1 MKNEGNNL
9 PMNVYSKDIK
19 EDEKN
24 QSLSDLIVNASLIS
38 NESDDVETK
47 MRRLIAERRNK
58 GGVHQEET
66 QKKLQDNQR
75 DFSKEK
81 EKIKK
86 GLESLVS
93 FFVNTY
99 KIKLL
104 SRIKRIYSKK
114 KKNMKVTKYLCNL
127 LSLTMNKYK
136 TRNFNTLIDYMR
148 RVKYQKE
155 SEEKVKAEREQFKKE
170 QEEKKKKEE
179 EEKQMKVKEV
189 TEEEKIYIPTE
200 EQKEEEKGNLH
211 IDNYVN
217 NIEKKPH
224 SRTKNISKIEKKR
237 KILEEKKRQKD
248 NFRKILER
256 QRLQNEKDI
265 AELEKEIEQQK
276 LKEGK
281 VEEGLS
287 VSMTESLSMSF
298 DSSKRIQN
306 GLELL
311 NFIINSN
318 ARMTKIKIFNTLL
331 SKYHEE
337 QQHQFVQ
344 KKKQIHTVARQ
355 YGFKKKPSNYLD
367 HLLDNK
373 MQQKR
378 NELFQYD
385 DLIEDEKETDKLVT
399 HKRKMHKENS
409 TRDNYNIAPLKD
421 FDLED
426 NLELITPKARV
437 LRQMKKN
444 PTQRDEEKPLIEEDN
459 KEGDKIDFESF
470 DDEDMYSDEEEQGYS
485 PTQLLEYDKFY
496 KEQFFKNE
504 IFKFDPKMKD
514 KEEDEIKQE
523 IERMEL
529 KRAIKDKQ
537 KIRDVNANKGL
548 DTSKLDKEIK
558 AMKDHYEKKKK
569 KVVQQTELQMN
580 NTDTLLYKGR
590 LLYNYFNEKET
601 QGIPRFSIENE
612 RNMKGKEII
621 DFKPLHKEE
630 EVRRFYDKCCCMKA
644 RKAIFKWLTY
654 AKYYCN
660 ILVDNFI
667 FENLSLLV
675 IILNTVF
682 ILISDP
688 RDTNSIANTSD
699 SIFLY
704 FYTVEAG
711 LKILGFGFIFTE
723 KAYLK
728 DYWNIL
734 DFFVIIMGWVS
745 FILERAMNG
754 KKISGLAG
762 LRAFRILR
770 PLKTVK
776 SIKGLRRL
784 VVALLASLS
793 KLSDITIVLFSF
805 FLLFAIGGVQMWQG
819 LFLRRCMSLNYGY
832 LKMADDADAMCT
844 FDSDC
849 DKYSEPGNKYICAKG
864 FINPSN
870 GVINF
875 DNTLTGFVTV
885 FVIATLEGW
894 TDIFTFVSRTF
905 KDKFYINPVIVFF
918 YFHVFIFVGGFYLIN
933 LFLAVTNSEFTNI
946 EKIRIE
952 LTSKKSFFMLIKS
965 KYDLKE
971 KQKQEKKKKEKE
983 LKAKS
988 HRKTGESLFELKYK
1002 IEEEAF
1008 HIRRN
1013 VKDIPVNYTTIKD
1026 MYILQN
1032 NNPEELYKIGK
1043 LVKKEEKYLQKDIE
1057 KQIENI
1063 DKMLNQKKVERKQM
1077 LSQLDNQG
1085 KRKSRSSSH
1094 SDDPKYKKRKPT
1106 QIIARPVEKIYQT
1119 IVDMAINYTQK
1130 YLKEEMVNLQ
1140 KMTGKKKV
1148 ETADLLRQKIEK
1160 KEMEKFNMN
1169 QISIL
1174 EDLPFEKERKQNEE
1188 NERRERNRLKKLEK
1202 AKEKTEKGP
1211 KTNRTSNLVSKRV
1224 LKEIYRKKKNNNKID
1239 DELSFMTDL
1248 SLSSQGELNLDNT
1261 QNSRILN
1268 MNNMSSIN
1276 MNNSSNLI
1284 DITDNNISGMNQT
1297 NNLHTISNNNVN
1309 ASQISIGNNQSII
1322 ARKNVMINEE
1332 FHIETQVDI
1341 PKPSILLPE
1350 IMKLRGDAIIQAKLE
1365 AMRKHFNINDF
1376 LQKQANRGVPI
1387 TSLGRRKS
1395 FLNFLQYNQEKENM
1409 DELFKGI
1416 PTERNIKEGNSTLRL
1431 DISLYNN
1438 EDNVSINSDDISNK
1452 SMLPQDLPQGN
1463 DVFDENMNTDDMSKK
1478 LQLNKFTSYT
1488 RKSFLD
1494 RSTKKGTQNLT
1505 YTQQK
1510 NFYEKV
1516 NQNMNQNIIID
1527 SKPPK
1532 GRDLDSSIT
1541 SHIFPNKEFD
1551 IDEFEE
1557 ERNLTKSAASNLQG
1571 SMAEKNVSNIGR
1583 GRKRSRKVEDGDYV
1597 DFKSHSID
1605 RCLLKYPMAESNE
1618 LIVEE
1623 QNKKS
1628 TETLTPQQELI
1639 TQNWRSR
1646 KYYMNYLYNIQQKE
1660 IKVKDN
1666 FKIDQW
1672 KGEILGK
1679 QKPTIKRKKLPES
1692 IEAVFVFNDKE
1703 LNLKKY
1709 KYLYNKKFEY
1719 LDNECAYLTHN
1730 LKNLPIN
1737 ILEIMPVRMRDFGK
1751 YAVGK
1756 EIDLGALASH
1766 SSSRSNSLSTSRL
1779 TGTQST
1785 YASSG
1790 MNRTKSTLCAGSAFS
1805 LGHKIQDDMK
1815 YKKGLY
1821 EKIYKK
1827 IEDFNYRTLSHYF
1840 NEEDNLYLKMTDDK
1854 HREEKEKEEEEYN
1867 RSKESSLEVKTEVRN
1882 IRVFDIKTN
1891 SARYVQWSGQDVL
1904 YKKDFGKDDEISD
1917 RYNRMI
1923 SALEDFGVI
1932 IWKRAPGVKQ
1942 FQKIRFGLY
1951 LVSTNQY
1958 FDFFIMFLVIANAVI
1973 MALDGNMFTPEV
1985 YSNISITNYV
1995 FNSIFIAEFILKLIG
2010 LGPIVYF
2017 SDAFTYLD
2025 LVIIIFAIVDM
2036 ASSSDSSA
2044 DTIGANKNL
2053 TSQLSFLRV
2062 FRIFRVLRLT
2072 KILRKMKSMRLI
2084 IVSIKKSLASVT
2096 YIILILVMFLLI
2108 FQLLGESLLNG
2119 NIRYQSFLIAFYT
2132 TFQILTTENW
2142 NSVFFELYPLSPFTF
2157 FYYLVWIFLGN
2168 YILFNLFISIL
2179 LQSFDDSNDNDE
2191 DDEDEDEII
2200 EKNFGL
2206 PDYLYKLKQIEVE
2219 HKNRMKTAKEKARN
2233 KSNPSGLGT
2242 MSNSNSVSR
2251 LSKMSYSN
2259 VSRSESSMSSSS
2271 QMLSETKD
2279 EDEEE
2284 EENSKVLT
2292 GVDKN
2297 IKNWQKINQLF
2308 RKNDCENSLY
2318 LLSQINF
2325 FRIWCMK
2332 LATNKKFDAFI
2343 LVMILLSTARLI
2355 LDTFIAGYTSVLVF
2369 DMCDLFFNF
2378 VFLFEMIIK
2387 IIALGFI
2394 MDEGTYV
2401 RDNWNKIDLI
2411 IVVVS
2416 LIDIQSLVQKYLQ
2429 NNNNASSSLNFLK
2442 VLRLLRTLRPLRF
2455 ISHNVQ
2461 LKLIITSLFDSILP
2475 ICNALFIVIIVF
2487 FMFSIVGISLFYNLY
2502 HNCYVSGKDTAFKI
2516 ADTDFSNY
2524 LVTFNINNNMP
2535 DIEKFCADRYNG
2547 IMDTGPK
2554 FKFSNI
2560 FISLVTSYVLGNM
2573 EGWPDIM
2580 NDYRVFNDYYGIFF
2594 VVYLLVVSYFFLNLF
2609 TGIMFKYF
2617 NDAWS
2622 KEKKVGENDKK
2633 AEKYYDFLQQIEL
2646 ADPEYS
2652 TYLSPEEGT
2661 IKYYLVMVAN
2671 SKFLDNFIMIIIL
2684 LNMIVMAI
2692 NYDGTPS
2699 GYQSMLDTLNLIFTS
2714 IFIAEA
2720 VLKIAALG
2728 VFGYFYY
2735 GWNRFDF
2742 FVVIASIAD
2751 LVIARID
2758 GIDASFLKS
2767 FQIIRVLRVLRVTR
2781 VLRLVK
2787 SLKSLEKLLQ
2797 TLRWSL
2803 NALAN
2808 VFILMFLIFCIF
2820 AILGCY
2826 LYDQITY
2833 NKYKDDFVYLNN
2845 FYNFDNF
2852 YQAFL
2857 LCFRC
2862 ATGEDWPSLMMEIA
2876 FIDEDVVSQPQAYL
2890 YMIFMNF
2897 ISAVIML
2904 NLFLMVTLQQYDEFT
2919 NKSYNPVEMFESFL
2933 NDFKSSWNKYSSS
2946 KDNGYRIK
2954 KILIAN
2960 FFVEFNWKKLNF
2972 PEINRLEHIKKY
2984 VSELKLR
2991 TDPENYVYF
3000 HDVLFKIIVKQMG
3013 AKVDRTLPENAIII
3027 KEEKKIAEVIKK
3039 KINKY
3044 ILEHEINKNKLKN
3057 PLNTFNPLTSHLY
3070 FKISYLYF
3078 KTFINYYKE
3087 NVELNFT
3094 DVNTSGS
3101 ASGSVSKIMEGNQK
3115 DESSESSGNGNIKI
3129 LGIAE
3134 AVEKTPRSLES
3145 NGNID
3150 VGASKD
3156 NSKLL

>member
-47 MRRLIAERRNK
+47 MRRLIAQRRNK

-311 NFIINSN
+311 NFIINSH

-409 TRDNYNIAPLKD
+409 TRNNYNIAPLKD

-459 KEGDKIDFESF
+459 KEGGKIDFESF

-711 LKILGFGFIFTE
+711 LKILGFGFIVTE

-894 TDIFTFVSRTF
+894 TNIFTFVSRTF

-971 KQKQEKKKKEKE
+971 KQKQEHIKK
-983 LKAKS
+983 
-988 HRKTGESLFELKYK
+988 
-1002 IEEEAF
+1002 
-1008 HIRRN
+1008 
-1013 VKDIPVNYTTIKD
+1013 TI
-1026 MYILQN
+1026 
-1032 NNPEELYKIGK
+1032 
-1043 LVKKEEKYLQKDIE
+1043 
-1057 KQIENI
+1057 
-1063 DKMLNQKKVERKQM
+1063 
-1077 LSQLDNQG
+1077 
-1085 KRKSRSSSH
+1085 
-1094 SDDPKYKKRKPT
+1094 
-1106 QIIARPVEKIYQT
+1106 
-1119 IVDMAINYTQK
+1119 
-1130 YLKEEMVNLQ
+1130 
-1140 KMTGKKKV
+1140 
-1148 ETADLLRQKIEK
+1148 TAG
-1160 KEMEKFNMN
+1160 
-1169 QISIL
+1169 
-1174 EDLPFEKERKQNEE
+1174 
-1188 NERRERNRLKKLEK
+1188 
-1202 AKEKTEKGP
+1202 EKTIFCGTP
-1211 KTNRTSNLVSKRV
+1211 
-1224 LKEIYRKKKNNNKID
+1224 
-1239 DELSFMTDL
+1239 
-1248 SLSSQGELNLDNT
+1248 
-1261 QNSRILN
+1261 
-1268 MNNMSSIN
+1268 
-1276 MNNSSNLI
+1276 
-1284 DITDNNISGMNQT
+1284 
-1297 NNLHTISNNNVN
+1297 
-1309 ASQISIGNNQSII
+1309 A
-1322 ARKNVMINEE
+1322 
-1332 FHIETQVDI
+1332 
-1341 PKPSILLPE
+1341 
-1350 IMKLRGDAIIQAKLE
+1350 QA
-1365 AMRKHFNINDF
+1365 
-1376 LQKQANRGVPI
+1376 
-1387 TSLGRRKS
+1387 
-1395 FLNFLQYNQEKENM
+1395 
-1409 DELFKGI
+1409 
-1416 PTERNIKEGNSTLRL
+1416 
-1431 DISLYNN
+1431 
-1438 EDNVSINSDDISNK
+1438 
-1452 SMLPQDLPQGN
+1452 
-1463 DVFDENMNTDDMSKK
+1463 
-1478 LQLNKFTSYT
+1478 
-1488 RKSFLD
+1488 
-1494 RSTKKGTQNLT
+1494 
-1505 YTQQK
+1505 
-1510 NFYEKV
+1510 
-1516 NQNMNQNIIID
+1516 
-1527 SKPPK
+1527 
-1532 GRDLDSSIT
+1532 
-1541 SHIFPNKEFD
+1541 
-1551 IDEFEE
+1551 
-1557 ERNLTKSAASNLQG
+1557 
-1571 SMAEKNVSNIGR
+1571 
-1583 GRKRSRKVEDGDYV
+1583 
-1597 DFKSHSID
+1597 
-1605 RCLLKYPMAESNE
+1605 
-1618 LIVEE
+1618 
-1623 QNKKS
+1623 
-1628 TETLTPQQELI
+1628 
-1639 TQNWRSR
+1639 
-1646 KYYMNYLYNIQQKE
+1646 
-1660 IKVKDN
+1660 
-1666 FKIDQW
+1666 
-1672 KGEILGK
+1672 
-1679 QKPTIKRKKLPES
+1679 
-1692 IEAVFVFNDKE
+1692 
-1703 LNLKKY
+1703 
-1709 KYLYNKKFEY
+1709 
-1719 LDNECAYLTHN
+1719 
-1730 LKNLPIN
+1730 
-1737 ILEIMPVRMRDFGK
+1737 
-1751 YAVGK
+1751 
-1756 EIDLGALASH
+1756 
-1766 SSSRSNSLSTSRL
+1766 
-1779 TGTQST
+1779 
-1785 YASSG
+1785 
-1790 MNRTKSTLCAGSAFS
+1790 
-1805 LGHKIQDDMK
+1805 
-1815 YKKGLY
+1815 
-1821 EKIYKK
+1821 
-1827 IEDFNYRTLSHYF
+1827 
-1840 NEEDNLYLKMTDDK
+1840 
-1854 HREEKEKEEEEYN
+1854 
-1867 RSKESSLEVKTEVRN
+1867 
-1882 IRVFDIKTN
+1882 
-1891 SARYVQWSGQDVL
+1891 
-1904 YKKDFGKDDEISD
+1904 
-1917 RYNRMI
+1917 
-1923 SALEDFGVI
+1923 
-1932 IWKRAPGVKQ
+1932 
-1942 FQKIRFGLY
+1942 
-1951 LVSTNQY
+1951 
-1958 FDFFIMFLVIANAVI
+1958 
-1973 MALDGNMFTPEV
+1973 
-1985 YSNISITNYV
+1985 
-1995 FNSIFIAEFILKLIG
+1995 
-2010 LGPIVYF
+2010 
-2017 SDAFTYLD
+2017 
-2025 LVIIIFAIVDM
+2025 
-2036 ASSSDSSA
+2036 
-2044 DTIGANKNL
+2044 
-2053 TSQLSFLRV
+2053 
-2062 FRIFRVLRLT
+2062 
-2072 KILRKMKSMRLI
+2072 
-2084 IVSIKKSLASVT
+2084 
-2096 YIILILVMFLLI
+2096 
-2108 FQLLGESLLNG
+2108 
-2119 NIRYQSFLIAFYT
+2119 
-2132 TFQILTTENW
+2132 
-2142 NSVFFELYPLSPFTF
+2142 
-2157 FYYLVWIFLGN
+2157 
-2168 YILFNLFISIL
+2168 
-2179 LQSFDDSNDNDE
+2179 
-2191 DDEDEDEII
+2191 
-2200 EKNFGL
+2200 
-2206 PDYLYKLKQIEVE
+2206 
-2219 HKNRMKTAKEKARN
+2219 
-2233 KSNPSGLGT
+2233 
-2242 MSNSNSVSR
+2242 
-2251 LSKMSYSN
+2251 
-2259 VSRSESSMSSSS
+2259 
-2271 QMLSETKD
+2271 
-2279 EDEEE
+2279 
-2284 EENSKVLT
+2284 
-2292 GVDKN
+2292 
-2297 IKNWQKINQLF
+2297 
-2308 RKNDCENSLY
+2308 
-2318 LLSQINF
+2318 
-2325 FRIWCMK
+2325 
-2332 LATNKKFDAFI
+2332 
-2343 LVMILLSTARLI
+2343 
-2355 LDTFIAGYTSVLVF
+2355 
-2369 DMCDLFFNF
+2369 
-2378 VFLFEMIIK
+2378 
-2387 IIALGFI
+2387 
-2394 MDEGTYV
+2394 
-2401 RDNWNKIDLI
+2401 
-2411 IVVVS
+2411 
-2416 LIDIQSLVQKYLQ
+2416 
-2429 NNNNASSSLNFLK
+2429 
-2442 VLRLLRTLRPLRF
+2442 
-2455 ISHNVQ
+2455 
-2461 LKLIITSLFDSILP
+2461 
-2475 ICNALFIVIIVF
+2475 
-2487 FMFSIVGISLFYNLY
+2487 SLFYR
-2502 HNCYVSGKDTAFKI
+2502 
-2516 ADTDFSNY
+2516 FSKQGFEWRHH
-2524 LVTFNINNNMP
+2524 VC
-2535 DIEKFCADRYNG
+2535 K
-2547 IMDTGPK
+2547 
-2554 FKFSNI
+2554 
-2560 FISLVTSYVLGNM
+2560 
-2573 EGWPDIM
+2573 
-2580 NDYRVFNDYYGIFF
+2580 
-2594 VVYLLVVSYFFLNLF
+2594 
-2609 TGIMFKYF
+2609 
-2617 NDAWS
+2617 
-2622 KEKKVGENDKK
+2622 
-2633 AEKYYDFLQQIEL
+2633 
-2646 ADPEYS
+2646 
-2652 TYLSPEEGT
+2652 
-2661 IKYYLVMVAN
+2661 
-2671 SKFLDNFIMIIIL
+2671 
-2684 LNMIVMAI
+2684 
-2692 NYDGTPS
+2692 
-2699 GYQSMLDTLNLIFTS
+2699 
-2714 IFIAEA
+2714 
-2720 VLKIAALG
+2720 
-2728 VFGYFYY
+2728 
-2735 GWNRFDF
+2735 
-2742 FVVIASIAD
+2742 
-2751 LVIARID
+2751 
-2758 GIDASFLKS
+2758 
-2767 FQIIRVLRVLRVTR
+2767 
-2781 VLRLVK
+2781 
-2787 SLKSLEKLLQ
+2787 
-2797 TLRWSL
+2797 
-2803 NALAN
+2803 
-2808 VFILMFLIFCIF
+2808 
-2820 AILGCY
+2820 
-2826 LYDQITY
+2826 
-2833 NKYKDDFVYLNN
+2833 
-2845 FYNFDNF
+2845 
-2852 YQAFL
+2852 
-2857 LCFRC
+2857 
-2862 ATGEDWPSLMMEIA
+2862 EIA
-2876 FIDEDVVSQPQAYL
+2876 KHHRDTNDDKSQPPCSSR
-2890 YMIFMNF
+2890 IGKGFSDF
-2897 ISAVIML
+2897 ICH
-2904 NLFLMVTLQQYDEFT
+2904 
-2919 NKSYNPVEMFESFL
+2919 
-2933 NDFKSSWNKYSSS
+2933 DF
-2946 KDNGYRIK
+2946 I
-2954 KILIAN
+2954 
-2960 FFVEFNWKKLNF
+2960 
-2972 PEINRLEHIKKY
+2972 
-2984 VSELKLR
+2984 
-2991 TDPENYVYF
+2991 
-3000 HDVLFKIIVKQMG
+3000 
-3013 AKVDRTLPENAIII
+3013 
-3027 KEEKKIAEVIKK
+3027 
-3039 KINKY
+3039 
-3044 ILEHEINKNKLKN
+3044 
-3057 PLNTFNPLTSHLY
+3057 
-3070 FKISYLYF
+3070 
-3078 KTFINYYKE
+3078 
-3087 NVELNFT
+3087 
-3094 DVNTSGS
+3094 
-3101 ASGSVSKIMEGNQK
+3101 
-3115 DESSESSGNGNIKI
+3115 
-3129 LGIAE
+3129 
-3134 AVEKTPRSLES
+3134 
-3145 NGNID
+3145 
-3150 VGASKD
+3150 
-3156 NSKLL
+3156 

>member
-47 MRRLIAERRNK
+47 MRRLIAQRRNK

-337 QQHQFVQ
+337 QQDQFVQ

-421 FDLED
+421 FALED
-426 NLELITPKARV
+426 SLELITPKARV

-548 DTSKLDKEIK
+548 DTSKLDKEIQ
-558 AMKDHYEKKKK
+558 AMKAHYEKKKK

-601 QGIPRFSIENE
+601 QGIPRFSIESE

-832 LKMADDADAMCT
+832 LRMADDADAMCT

-1032 NNPEELYKIGK
+1032 NNPEELYKIRK

-1063 DKMLNQKKVERKQM
+1063 DNMLNQKKVERKQM
-1077 LSQLDNQG
+1077 LSQLDSQ
-1085 KRKSRSSSH
+1085 RKSRSSSH
-1094 SDDPKYKKRKPT
+1094 SDDPKYKKRKAT

-1332 FHIETQVDI
+1332 DHIETQVDI

-1416 PTERNIKEGNSTLRL
+1416 PTERDIKEGNSTLRL

-2259 VSRSESSMSSSS
+2259 VSGSESSMSSSS

-2594 VVYLLVVSYFFLNLF
+2594 VAYLLVVSYFFLNLF

-2692 NYDGTPS
+2692 NYDATPS

-3156 NSKLL
+3156 NSQLL

>member
-1 MKNEGNNL
+1 MKNEG
-9 PMNVYSKDIK
+9 SKVTRNSYTKEIK

-47 MRRLIAERRNK
+47 MRRLIALRRNK
-58 GGVHQEET
+58 GGVHQEEA
-66 QKKLQDNQR
+66 QKKIQDNKI
-75 DFSKEK
+75 DSSEDK

-86 GLESLVS
+86 GLDALVS
-93 FFVNTY
+93 FFMNTY
-99 KIKLL
+99 KRKLF
-104 SRIKRIYSKK
+104 SIIKRIYSKK
-114 KKNMKVTKYLCNL
+114 KKNKKVAKYLGNL
-127 LSLTMNKYK
+127 VSLTFNKYK

-148 RVKYQKE
+148 RVQYQKE
-155 SEEKVKAEREQFKKE
+155 SEEKIKAEREKIKKE
-170 QEEKKKKEE
+170 REENKKYEE
-179 EEKQMKVKEV
+179 QKQLKTKV
-189 TEEEKIYIPTE
+189 TGEEKIYIPTE
-200 EQKEEEKGNLH
+200 GQKEEEKGNLH
-211 IDNYVN
+211 IDNLVHQSD
-217 NIEKKPH
+217 KRVH
-224 SRTKNISKIEKKR
+224 TRTKNLSKIEKKR
-237 KILEEKKRQKD
+237 KILEEKRKQKD
-248 NFRKILER
+248 NFKKILER
-256 QRLQNEKDI
+256 QRLQNEKEI
-265 AELEKEIEQQK
+265 AELEKAIEEQK
-276 LKEGK
+276 EKEEK
-281 VEEGLS
+281 VERGLS
-287 VSMTESLSMSF
+287 VSMTESLSLSF
-298 DSSKRIQN
+298 DTSKRIQN

-311 NFIINSN
+311 NFILVSN
-318 ARMTKIKIFNTLL
+318 VRMKKIQIFNILL
-331 SKYHEE
+331 SKFHEE
-337 QQHQFVQ
+337 QQQELVQ
-344 KKKQIHTVARQ
+344 KKKPVHTVARQ
-355 YGFKKKPSNYLD
+355 YGFRKKASNYLD
-367 HLLDNK
+367 HMLDNK

-378 NELFQYD
+378 NELFLND
-385 DLIEDEKETDKLVT
+385 EEEDEKETDKFV
-399 HKRKMHKENS
+399 KRKLHKENS
-409 TRDNYNIAPLKD
+409 TRVNYNIAPLKD
-421 FDLED
+421 FDLEE
-426 NLELITPKARV
+426 NKELITPKSRV
-437 LRQMKKN
+437 LRQTKKN
-444 PTQRDEEKPLIEEDN
+444 PTQREENQPLIEEGRKDN
-459 KEGDKIDFESF
+459 TFDSY
-470 DDEDMYSDEEEQGYS
+470 DDEDIYSDEEEKEYS
-485 PTQLLEYDKFY
+485 PTQLFEYDKFY

-523 IERMEL
+523 IERMDL
-529 KRAIKDKQ
+529 KRTIKDKQ

-548 DTSKLDKEIK
+548 DTSKLDKEIQT
-558 AMKDHYEKKKK
+558 MKENYEKRKK

-601 QGIPRFSIENE
+601 QGIPRFSIESE

-644 RKAIFKWLTY
+644 RKEIFKWLTY

-667 FENLSLLV
+667 FDNLSLLV

-699 SIFLY
+699 NIFLY
-704 FYTVEAG
+704 FYTIEAG

-819 LFLRRCMSLNYGY
+819 LFLRRCMNLNFGY

-894 TDIFTFVSRTF
+894 TNIWTYVSRTF

-946 EKIRIE
+946 EKIRVE

-983 LKAKS
+983 LKAKNQ
-988 HRKTGESLFELKYK
+988 RKTGESLFELKYK

-1057 KQIENI
+1057 RQIDNI
-1063 DKMLNQKKVERKQM
+1063 DNMLNQRKVERKQM
-1077 LSQLDNQG
+1077 LKQLDGQG
-1085 KRKSRSSSH
+1085 KRRSRSSSN
-1094 SDDPKYKKRKPT
+1094 SNDPKYKKRKAT

-1119 IVDMAINYTQK
+1119 IVDMSINYTQK

-1174 EDLPFEKERKQNEE
+1174 EDLPFEKEKKQIEE

-1202 AKEKTEKGP
+1202 TKEKAERGQ
-1211 KTNRTSNLVSKRV
+1211 KTNRSSNLVSKKV
-1224 LKEIYRKKKNNNKID
+1224 LKEIYKKKKNNNKID

-1261 QNSRILN
+1261 QNSKILN

-1276 MNNSSNLI
+1276 MNNSNLI
-1284 DITDNNISGMNQT
+1284 DLTDNNISGMNQT
-1297 NNLHTISNNNVN
+1297 NNQHPSNMNV
-1309 ASQISIGNNQSII
+1309 SQLSMGNNQSIL
-1322 ARKNVMINEE
+1322 ATKNVMINEE
-1332 FHIETQVDI
+1332 DHIQTQVDI
-1341 PKPSILLPE
+1341 PKPTILLPE
-1350 IMKLRGDAIIQAKLE
+1350 IMKLKGDAIIQAKLE

-1376 LQKQANRGVPI
+1376 LQKQANQGVPI

-1395 FLNFLQYNQEKENM
+1395 FLNFLQYNQEKENK

-1416 PTERNIKEGNSTLRL
+1416 PTERDIREGNSTMRL

-1438 EDNVSINSDDISNK
+1438 EDNVSIKSDDISNK

-1505 YTQQK
+1505 YAQQK

-1532 GRDLDSSIT
+1532 GRELDSSIT
-1541 SHIFPNKEFD
+1541 SHIFPNKDFD
-1551 IDEFEE
+1551 IGEFEE
-1557 ERNLTKSAASNLQG
+1557 ERNKTKSQASNIQG
-1571 SMAEKNVSNIGR
+1571 SIAEKNLSNSLSNSGR
-1583 GRKRSRKVEDGDYV
+1583 GRKKSKSKEDGDYK

-1605 RCLLKYPMAESNE
+1605 KNLFKYPMAESNE

-1639 TQNWRSR
+1639 SQNWRSR
-1646 KYYMNYLYNIQQKE
+1646 KFYMNYLYNIQQKE

-1756 EIDLGALASH
+1756 EIDLGALASR
-1766 SSSRSNSLSTSRL
+1766 SGSRSNSLSTSRM

-1790 MNRTKSTLCAGSAFS
+1790 INRTKSTLCAGSAFS

-1827 IEDFNYRTLSHYF
+1827 IEDFNYMTLSHYF

-1867 RSKESSLEVKTEVRN
+1867 RAKESSLEVKTEVRN

-1904 YKKDFGKDDEISD
+1904 YKKDLGKDDETSE

-1985 YSNISITNYV
+1985 YSDISITNYV

-2179 LQSFDDSNDNDE
+2179 LQSFDDDNENDE

-2200 EKNFGL
+2200 EKTFGL

-2219 HKNRMKTAKEKARN
+2219 HKNRLKTAKDKSRN
-2233 KSNPSGLGT
+2233 KSNPSGMGT
-2242 MSNSNSVSR
+2242 MSNSNSTSR
-2251 LSKMSYSN
+2251 LTKMSYSN
-2259 VSRSESSMSSSS
+2259 ISGSESSMSSSS

-2369 DMCDLFFNF
+2369 DMCDLCFNF

-2429 NNNNASSSLNFLK
+2429 NNNNVSSSLNFLK

-2475 ICNALFIVIIVF
+2475 ICNALFIVLIVF

-2502 HNCYVSGKDTAFKI
+2502 HNCYVPGKDTAFKI

-2524 LVTFNINNNMP
+2524 LGTFNIDNNMP
-2535 DIEKFCADRYNG
+2535 AIEQFCADRYNG

-2594 VVYLLVVSYFFLNLF
+2594 VAYLLVVSYFFLNLF

-2671 SKFLDNFIMIIIL
+2671 SKFLDNFIMVIIL

-2833 NKYKDDFVYLNN
+2833 DKYKDDFVYMNN

-2862 ATGEDWPSLMMEIA
+2862 ATGEDWPSVMMELA
-2876 FIDEDVVSQPQAYL
+2876 FIDEDLVSQPQAYL

-3027 KEEKKIAEVIKK
+3027 KEEKKIAEIIKK

-3115 DESSESSGNGNIKI
+3115 DESSDSSENGNIKI

-3145 NGNID
+3145 NGNVD
-3150 VGASKD
+3150 VGVSKE
-3156 NSKLL
+3156 NSQLL

>member
-1 MKNEGNNL
+1 
-9 PMNVYSKDIK
+9 
-19 EDEKN
+19 
-24 QSLSDLIVNASLIS
+24 
-38 NESDDVETK
+38 
-47 MRRLIAERRNK
+47 
-58 GGVHQEET
+58 
-66 QKKLQDNQR
+66 
-75 DFSKEK
+75 
-81 EKIKK
+81 
-86 GLESLVS
+86 
-93 FFVNTY
+93 
-99 KIKLL
+99 
-104 SRIKRIYSKK
+104 
-114 KKNMKVTKYLCNL
+114 
-127 LSLTMNKYK
+127 
-136 TRNFNTLIDYMR
+136 
-148 RVKYQKE
+148 
-155 SEEKVKAEREQFKKE
+155 
-170 QEEKKKKEE
+170 
-179 EEKQMKVKEV
+179 
-189 TEEEKIYIPTE
+189 
-200 EQKEEEKGNLH
+200 
-211 IDNYVN
+211 
-217 NIEKKPH
+217 
-224 SRTKNISKIEKKR
+224 
-237 KILEEKKRQKD
+237 
-248 NFRKILER
+248 
-256 QRLQNEKDI
+256 
-265 AELEKEIEQQK
+265 
-276 LKEGK
+276 
-281 VEEGLS
+281 
-287 VSMTESLSMSF
+287 
-298 DSSKRIQN
+298 
-306 GLELL
+306 
-311 NFIINSN
+311 
-318 ARMTKIKIFNTLL
+318 
-331 SKYHEE
+331 
-337 QQHQFVQ
+337 
-344 KKKQIHTVARQ
+344 
-355 YGFKKKPSNYLD
+355 
-367 HLLDNK
+367 
-373 MQQKR
+373 
-378 NELFQYD
+378 
-385 DLIEDEKETDKLVT
+385 
-399 HKRKMHKENS
+399 
-409 TRDNYNIAPLKD
+409 
-421 FDLED
+421 
-426 NLELITPKARV
+426 
-437 LRQMKKN
+437 
-444 PTQRDEEKPLIEEDN
+444 
-459 KEGDKIDFESF
+459 
-470 DDEDMYSDEEEQGYS
+470 
-485 PTQLLEYDKFY
+485 
-496 KEQFFKNE
+496 
-504 IFKFDPKMKD
+504 
-514 KEEDEIKQE
+514 
-523 IERMEL
+523 
-529 KRAIKDKQ
+529 
-537 KIRDVNANKGL
+537 
-548 DTSKLDKEIK
+548 
-558 AMKDHYEKKKK
+558 
-569 KVVQQTELQMN
+569 
-580 NTDTLLYKGR
+580 
-590 LLYNYFNEKET
+590 
-601 QGIPRFSIENE
+601 
-612 RNMKGKEII
+612 
-621 DFKPLHKEE
+621 
-630 EVRRFYDKCCCMKA
+630 
-644 RKAIFKWLTY
+644 
-654 AKYYCN
+654 
-660 ILVDNFI
+660 
-667 FENLSLLV
+667 
-675 IILNTVF
+675 
-682 ILISDP
+682 
-688 RDTNSIANTSD
+688 
-699 SIFLY
+699 
-704 FYTVEAG
+704 
-711 LKILGFGFIFTE
+711 
-723 KAYLK
+723 
-728 DYWNIL
+728 
-734 DFFVIIMGWVS
+734 
-745 FILERAMNG
+745 
-754 KKISGLAG
+754 
-762 LRAFRILR
+762 
-770 PLKTVK
+770 
-776 SIKGLRRL
+776 
-784 VVALLASLS
+784 
-793 KLSDITIVLFSF
+793 
-805 FLLFAIGGVQMWQG
+805 
-819 LFLRRCMSLNYGY
+819 
-832 LKMADDADAMCT
+832 
-844 FDSDC
+844 
-849 DKYSEPGNKYICAKG
+849 
-864 FINPSN
+864 
-870 GVINF
+870 
-875 DNTLTGFVTV
+875 
-885 FVIATLEGW
+885 
-894 TDIFTFVSRTF
+894 
-905 KDKFYINPVIVFF
+905 
-918 YFHVFIFVGGFYLIN
+918 
-933 LFLAVTNSEFTNI
+933 
-946 EKIRIE
+946 
-952 LTSKKSFFMLIKS
+952 
-965 KYDLKE
+965 
-971 KQKQEKKKKEKE
+971 
-983 LKAKS
+983 
-988 HRKTGESLFELKYK
+988 
-1002 IEEEAF
+1002 
-1008 HIRRN
+1008 
-1013 VKDIPVNYTTIKD
+1013 
-1026 MYILQN
+1026 
-1032 NNPEELYKIGK
+1032 
-1043 LVKKEEKYLQKDIE
+1043 
-1057 KQIENI
+1057 
-1063 DKMLNQKKVERKQM
+1063 
-1077 LSQLDNQG
+1077 
-1085 KRKSRSSSH
+1085 
-1094 SDDPKYKKRKPT
+1094 
-1106 QIIARPVEKIYQT
+1106 
-1119 IVDMAINYTQK
+1119 
-1130 YLKEEMVNLQ
+1130 
-1140 KMTGKKKV
+1140 
-1148 ETADLLRQKIEK
+1148 
-1160 KEMEKFNMN
+1160 
-1169 QISIL
+1169 
-1174 EDLPFEKERKQNEE
+1174 
-1188 NERRERNRLKKLEK
+1188 
-1202 AKEKTEKGP
+1202 
-1211 KTNRTSNLVSKRV
+1211 
-1224 LKEIYRKKKNNNKID
+1224 
-1239 DELSFMTDL
+1239 
-1248 SLSSQGELNLDNT
+1248 
-1261 QNSRILN
+1261 
-1268 MNNMSSIN
+1268 
-1276 MNNSSNLI
+1276 
-1284 DITDNNISGMNQT
+1284 
-1297 NNLHTISNNNVN
+1297 
-1309 ASQISIGNNQSII
+1309 
-1322 ARKNVMINEE
+1322 
-1332 FHIETQVDI
+1332 
-1341 PKPSILLPE
+1341 
-1350 IMKLRGDAIIQAKLE
+1350 
-1365 AMRKHFNINDF
+1365 
-1376 LQKQANRGVPI
+1376 
-1387 TSLGRRKS
+1387 
-1395 FLNFLQYNQEKENM
+1395 
-1409 DELFKGI
+1409 
-1416 PTERNIKEGNSTLRL
+1416 
-1431 DISLYNN
+1431 
-1438 EDNVSINSDDISNK
+1438 
-1452 SMLPQDLPQGN
+1452 
-1463 DVFDENMNTDDMSKK
+1463 
-1478 LQLNKFTSYT
+1478 
-1488 RKSFLD
+1488 
-1494 RSTKKGTQNLT
+1494 
-1505 YTQQK
+1505 
-1510 NFYEKV
+1510 
-1516 NQNMNQNIIID
+1516 
-1527 SKPPK
+1527 
-1532 GRDLDSSIT
+1532 
-1541 SHIFPNKEFD
+1541 
-1551 IDEFEE
+1551 
-1557 ERNLTKSAASNLQG
+1557 
-1571 SMAEKNVSNIGR
+1571 
-1583 GRKRSRKVEDGDYV
+1583 
-1597 DFKSHSID
+1597 
-1605 RCLLKYPMAESNE
+1605 
-1618 LIVEE
+1618 
-1623 QNKKS
+1623 
-1628 TETLTPQQELI
+1628 
-1639 TQNWRSR
+1639 
-1646 KYYMNYLYNIQQKE
+1646 MNYLYNIQQKE

-1756 EIDLGALASH
+1756 EIDLGALASR
-1766 SSSRSNSLSTSRL
+1766 SGSRSNSLSTSRM

-1785 YASSG
+1785 YSSSG
-1790 MNRTKSTLCAGSAFS
+1790 MNRTKSALCAGSAFS

-1827 IEDFNYRTLSHYF
+1827 IDDFNYMTLSHYF

-1904 YKKDFGKDDEISD
+1904 YKKDLGKDDETSE

-1958 FDFFIMFLVIANAVI
+1958 FDFFIMLLVIANAVI

-1985 YSNISITNYV
+1985 YSNISITNYI

-2179 LQSFDDSNDNDE
+2179 LQSFDDDNENDE
-2191 DDEDEDEII
+2191 DDEDEDEKI
-2200 EKNFGL
+2200 EKSFGL

-2219 HKNRMKTAKEKARN
+2219 HKNRLKTAKEKARN
-2233 KSNPSGLGT
+2233 KSNPSGLET
-2242 MSNSNSVSR
+2242 MSNSNSNSR

-2259 VSRSESSMSSSS
+2259 ISGSESSMSSSS

-2284 EENSKVLT
+2284 EDNSKVLT
-2292 GVDKN
+2292 GVDRN

-2516 ADTDFSNY
+2516 ADTDFSYY
-2524 LVTFNINNNMP
+2524 LGTFNIENNMP
-2535 DIEKFCADRYNG
+2535 AIEQFCADRYNG

-2594 VVYLLVVSYFFLNLF
+2594 VAYLLVVSYFFLNLF

-2671 SKFLDNFIMIIIL
+2671 SKFLDNFIMIIIV

-2833 NKYKDDFVYLNN
+2833 DKYKDDFVYMNN

-2862 ATGEDWPSLMMEIA
+2862 ATGEDWPSVMMELA

-3027 KEEKKIAEVIKK
+3027 KEEKKIAEIIKK

-3115 DESSESSGNGNIKI
+3115 DESSDSSENGNIKI

-3145 NGNID
+3145 IGN
-3150 VGASKD
+3150 VGVSKE
-3156 NSKLL
+3156 NSQLL

>member
-47 MRRLIAERRNK
+47 MRRLIAQRRNK

-66 QKKLQDNQR
+66 QKKLQDSQR

-459 KEGDKIDFESF
+459 KEAGKIDFESF

-601 QGIPRFSIENE
+601 QGIPRFSIESE

-667 FENLSLLV
+667 FENLSLFV

-832 LKMADDADAMCT
+832 LRMADDADAMCT

-1063 DKMLNQKKVERKQM
+1063 DNMLNQKKVERKQM
-1077 LSQLDNQG
+1077 LSQLDSQ
-1085 KRKSRSSSH
+1085 RKSRSSSH
-1094 SDDPKYKKRKPT
+1094 SDDPKYKKRKAT

-1297 NNLHTISNNNVN
+1297 NNLQTKSNNNVN

-1332 FHIETQVDI
+1332 DHIETQVDI

-1416 PTERNIKEGNSTLRL
+1416 PTERDIKEGNSTLRL

-1571 SMAEKNVSNIGR
+1571 SMAEKNVSNNGR

-1766 SSSRSNSLSTSRL
+1766 SIARSNSLSTSRL

-2242 MSNSNSVSR
+2242 MSNSNSASR

-2259 VSRSESSMSSSS
+2259 VSGSESSMSSSS

-3156 NSKLL
+3156 NSQLL

>member
-1 MKNEGNNL
+1 MKNEG
-9 PMNVYSKDIK
+9 SKVTRNSYTKEIK

-24 QSLSDLIVNASLIS
+24 HSLSDLIVNASLIS

-47 MRRLIAERRNK
+47 MRRLIALRRNK
-58 GGVHQEET
+58 GGGNQEEA
-66 QKKLQDNQR
+66 QKKIQD
-75 DFSKEK
+75 DKIDSSEDK

-86 GLESLVS
+86 GLDTLVS
-93 FFVNTY
+93 FFMNTY
-99 KIKLL
+99 KKKLF
-104 SRIKRIYSKK
+104 SIIKRIYSKK
-114 KKNMKVTKYLCNL
+114 KKNKKVAKYLGNL
-127 LSLTMNKYK
+127 VSLTFNKYK

-148 RVKYQKE
+148 RVQYQKE
-155 SEEKVKAEREQFKKE
+155 SEEKIKAEREKIKKE
-170 QEEKKKKEE
+170 REENKKYE
-179 EEKQMKVKEV
+179 EEKQLKSKKV
-189 TEEEKIYIPTE
+189 TEEEIMYIPTE
-200 EQKEEEKGNLH
+200 RQKEEEKGNLH
-211 IDNYVN
+211 IDNLVHHSD
-217 NIEKKPH
+217 KKSH
-224 SRTKNISKIEKKR
+224 SRTKNLSKIEKKR
-237 KILEEKKRQKD
+237 KILEEKRKQKD
-248 NFRKILER
+248 NFKKILER
-256 QRLQNEKDI
+256 QRLQNEKEI
-265 AELEKEIEQQK
+265 AELEKAIEEQK
-276 LKEGK
+276 EKEGK
-281 VEEGLS
+281 VERGLS

-298 DSSKRIQN
+298 DTSKRIQN

-311 NFIINSN
+311 NFILVSN
-318 ARMTKIKIFNTLL
+318 VRMKKIQIFNILL
-331 SKYHEE
+331 SKFHEE
-337 QQHQFVQ
+337 RQQELVQ
-344 KKKQIHTVARQ
+344 KKKPVHTVARQ
-355 YGFKKKPSNYLD
+355 YGFRKKASNYLD
-367 HLLDNK
+367 HMLDNK

-378 NELFQYD
+378 NELFLD
-385 DLIEDEKETDKLVT
+385 DEEEDEKETDKFV
-399 HKRKMHKENS
+399 KRKLHKENS
-409 TRDNYNIAPLKD
+409 TRVNYNIAPLKD
-421 FDLED
+421 FDLEE
-426 NLELITPKARV
+426 NKELITPKS
-437 LRQMKKN
+437 LLKQMKKN
-444 PTQRDEEKPLIEEDN
+444 PTQREENQPLIEEGR
-459 KEGDKIDFESF
+459 KENTFDSY
-470 DDEDMYSDEEEQGYS
+470 DDEDIYSDEEEKEYS
-485 PTQLLEYDKFY
+485 PTQLFEYDKFY

-523 IERMEL
+523 IERMDL

-548 DTSKLDKEIK
+548 DTSKLDKEIQT
-558 AMKDHYEKKKK
+558 MKENYEKKKK

-601 QGIPRFSIENE
+601 QGIPRFSIESE

-644 RKAIFKWLTY
+644 RKEIFKWLTY

-667 FENLSLLV
+667 FDNLSLLV

-699 SIFLY
+699 NIFLY
-704 FYTVEAG
+704 FYTIEAG

-734 DFFVIIMGWVS
+734 DFFVIFMGWVS

-819 LFLRRCMSLNYGY
+819 LFLRRCMNLNFGY

-894 TDIFTFVSRTF
+894 TNIWTYVSRTF

-946 EKIRIE
+946 EKIRVE

-983 LKAKS
+983 LKAKNQ
-988 HRKTGESLFELKYK
+988 RKTGESLFELKYK

-1057 KQIENI
+1057 RQIDNI
-1063 DKMLNQKKVERKQM
+1063 DNMLNQRKVERKQM
-1077 LSQLDNQG
+1077 LKQLDGQG
-1085 KRKSRSSSH
+1085 KRRSRSSSN
-1094 SDDPKYKKRKPT
+1094 SNDPKYKKRKAT

-1119 IVDMAINYTQK
+1119 IVDMSINYTQK

-1174 EDLPFEKERKQNEE
+1174 EDLPFEKEKKQIEE
-1188 NERRERNRLKKLEK
+1188 NEKRERNRLKKLEK
-1202 AKEKTEKGP
+1202 TKEKAERGP
-1211 KTNRTSNLVSKRV
+1211 KTNRSSNLVSKKI
-1224 LKEIYRKKKNNNKID
+1224 LNEIYKKKKNNNKID

-1261 QNSRILN
+1261 QNSKILN

-1276 MNNSSNLI
+1276 MNNSNLI
-1284 DITDNNISGMNQT
+1284 DLTDNNISGMNQT
-1297 NNLHTISNNNVN
+1297 NNQHPSNMNV
-1309 ASQISIGNNQSII
+1309 SQLSMGNNQSIL
-1322 ARKNVMINEE
+1322 ATKNVMINEE
-1332 FHIETQVDI
+1332 DHIQTQVDI
-1341 PKPSILLPE
+1341 PKPTILLPE
-1350 IMKLRGDAIIQAKLE
+1350 IMKLKGDAIIQAKLE

-1376 LQKQANRGVPI
+1376 LQKQANQGVPI

-1416 PTERNIKEGNSTLRL
+1416 PTERDIREGNSTMRL

-1438 EDNVSINSDDISNK
+1438 EDNVSIKSDDISNK

-1505 YTQQK
+1505 YAQQK
-1510 NFYEKV
+1510 NFYERV

-1532 GRDLDSSIT
+1532 GRELDSSIT
-1541 SHIFPNKEFD
+1541 SHIFPNKDFD
-1551 IDEFEE
+1551 IGEFEE
-1557 ERNLTKSAASNLQG
+1557 ERNKTKSQASNIQ
-1571 SMAEKNVSNIGR
+1571 EKNLSNSLSNSGR
-1583 GRKRSRKVEDGDYV
+1583 GRKKSRSKEDGDYN

-1605 RCLLKYPMAESNE
+1605 KNLFKYPMAESNE

-1639 TQNWRSR
+1639 SQNWRSR
-1646 KYYMNYLYNIQQKE
+1646 KFYMNYLYNIQQKE

-1756 EIDLGALASH
+1756 EIDLGALASR
-1766 SSSRSNSLSTSRL
+1766 SGSRSNSLSTSRM

-1790 MNRTKSTLCAGSAFS
+1790 INRTKSTLCAGSAFS

-1827 IEDFNYRTLSHYF
+1827 IEDFNYMTLSHYF

-1867 RSKESSLEVKTEVRN
+1867 RAKESSLEVKTEVRN

-1891 SARYVQWSGQDVL
+1891 SSRYVQWSGQDVL
-1904 YKKDFGKDDEISD
+1904 YKKDLGKDDETSE

-1985 YSNISITNYV
+1985 YSDISITNYV

-2179 LQSFDDSNDNDE
+2179 LQSFDDDNENDE

-2200 EKNFGL
+2200 EKTFGL

-2219 HKNRMKTAKEKARN
+2219 HKNRLKTAKDKSRN
-2233 KSNPSGLGT
+2233 KSNPSGMGT
-2242 MSNSNSVSR
+2242 MSNSNSTSR
-2251 LSKMSYSN
+2251 LTKMSYSN
-2259 VSRSESSMSSSS
+2259 ISGSESSMSSSS

-2369 DMCDLFFNF
+2369 DMCDLCFNF

-2429 NNNNASSSLNFLK
+2429 NSNNASSSLNFLK

-2475 ICNALFIVIIVF
+2475 ICNALFIVLIVF

-2524 LVTFNINNNMP
+2524 LGTFNIDNNMP
-2535 DIEKFCADRYNG
+2535 AIEQFCADRYNG

-2671 SKFLDNFIMIIIL
+2671 SKFLDNFIMVIIL

-2833 NKYKDDFVYLNN
+2833 DKYKDDFVYMNN

-2862 ATGEDWPSLMMEIA
+2862 ATGEDWPSVMMELA

-3027 KEEKKIAEVIKK
+3027 KEEKKIAEIIKK

-3115 DESSESSGNGNIKI
+3115 DESSDSSENGNIKI

-3145 NGNID
+3145 NGNVD
-3150 VGASKD
+3150 VGVSKE
-3156 NSKLL
+3156 NSQLL